1 MGDLLK
7 KYIILTIIMFLI
19 ITKSLINDYQ
29 TKMLINQNL
38 STYYLKYQNIDSSY
52 IEIKHTP
59 NKNEVFISIYRLT
72 TFEGTIIKKKNNII
86 YIKALDPNNHNIY
99 FKFNLDTKVLT
110 VTKSRWLYLNKGDT
124 FSFNL

>member
-1 MGDLLK
+1 MK

-19 ITKSLINDYQ
+19 VTKSLMTDYQ

-52 IEIKHTP
+52 IEIKHTQSE
-59 NKNEVFISIYRLT
+59 NKVFISIYRLT
-72 TFEGTIIKKKNNII
+72 TFTGTIIKKKNNII

-110 VTKSRWLYLNKGDT
+110 VTKSSWLYLNKGDT

>member
-1 MGDLLK
+1 MK

-19 ITKSLINDYQ
+19 VTKSLINDYQ

-38 STYYLKYQNIDSSY
+38 STYYLKFQNIDSSY
-52 IEIKHTP
+52 IEIKHTQSE
-59 NKNEVFISIYRLT
+59 NKVFISIYRLT
-72 TFEGTIIKKKNNII
+72 TFTGTIIKKKNNII

-99 FKFNLDTKVLT
+99 FKFNLDTKILT
-110 VTKSRWLYLNKGDT
+110 VTKSSWLYLNKGDT

>member
-1 MGDLLK
+1 MK

-19 ITKSLINDYQ
+19 VIKSLMTDYQ

-52 IEIKHTP
+52 IEIKHTQSE
-59 NKNEVFISIYRLT
+59 NEVFISIYRLT
-72 TFEGTIIKKKNNII
+72 TFEGKIIKKKNNII

-110 VTKSRWLYLNKGDT
+110 VTKSSWLYLNKGDT
-124 FSFNL
+124 FRFNL

>member
-1 MGDLLK
+1 MK

-19 ITKSLINDYQ
+19 VTKSLKTDYQ

-72 TFEGTIIKKKNNII
+72 TFEGTITKKKNNII

-110 VTKSRWLYLNKGDT
+110 VTKSSWLYLNKGDT

>member
-1 MGDLLK
+1 MK

-19 ITKSLINDYQ
+19 VTKSLINDYQ

-38 STYYLKYQNIDSSY
+38 STYYLKFKNIDSSY
-52 IEIKHTP
+52 IEIKKTQ

-110 VTKSRWLYLNKGDT
+110 VTKSSWLYLNKGDT

>member
-1 MGDLLK
+1 MK

-19 ITKSLINDYQ
+19 VTKSLMTDYQ

-52 IEIKHTP
+52 IEIKHTQSE
-59 NKNEVFISIYRLT
+59 NKVFISIYRIT
-72 TFEGTIIKKKNNII
+72 TFTGTIIKKKNNII

-110 VTKSRWLYLNKGDT
+110 VTKSSWLYLNKGDT

>member
-1 MGDLLK
+1 MK

-52 IEIKHTP
+52 IEIKHTQSE
-59 NKNEVFISIYRLT
+59 NKVFISIYRLT
-72 TFEGTIIKKKNNII
+72 TFEGTITKKKNNII

-110 VTKSRWLYLNKGDT
+110 VTKSSWLYLNKGDT

>member
-1 MGDLLK
+1 MK

-19 ITKSLINDYQ
+19 VTKSLMTDYQ

-52 IEIKHTP
+52 IEIKHTQSE
-59 NKNEVFISIYRLT
+59 NKVFISIYRLT
-72 TFEGTIIKKKNNII
+72 TFTGTIIKKKNNIM

-110 VTKSRWLYLNKGDT
+110 VTKSSWLYLNKGDT

>member
-1 MGDLLK
+1 MK

-19 ITKSLINDYQ
+19 VTKSLINDYQ

-38 STYYLKYQNIDSSY
+38 STYYLKFKNIDSSY
-52 IEIKHTP
+52 IEIKKTQ

-72 TFEGTIIKKKNNII
+72 TFTGTIIKKKNNII

-110 VTKSRWLYLNKGDT
+110 VTKSIWLYLNKGDT
-124 FSFNL
+124 FSFNF

>member
-1 MGDLLK
+1 MK

-19 ITKSLINDYQ
+19 VTKSLINDYQ

-38 STYYLKYQNIDSSY
+38 STYYLKFQNIDSSY

-99 FKFNLDTKVLT
+99 FKFNLDTKILT
-110 VTKSRWLYLNKGDT
+110 VTKSSWLYLNKGDT

>member
-1 MGDLLK
+1 MK

-19 ITKSLINDYQ
+19 ITKSLMNDYQ

-52 IEIKHTP
+52 IEIKHSQSE
-59 NKNEVFISIYRLT
+59 NKVFISIYRLT
-72 TFEGTIIKKKNNII
+72 TFEGTITKKKNNII

-110 VTKSRWLYLNKGDT
+110 VTKSSWLYLNKGDT

>member
-1 MGDLLK
+1 MK

-19 ITKSLINDYQ
+19 VTKSLMTDYQ

-72 TFEGTIIKKKNNII
+72 TFTGTIIKKKNNII

-110 VTKSRWLYLNKGDT
+110 VTKSSWLYLNKGDT

>member
-1 MGDLLK
+1 MK

-19 ITKSLINDYQ
+19 VTKSLMTDYQ

-52 IEIKHTP
+52 IEIKHTQSE
-59 NKNEVFISIYRLT
+59 NKVFISIYRLT
-72 TFEGTIIKKKNNII
+72 TFTGTIIKKKNNII

-110 VTKSRWLYLNKGDT
+110 VTKSSWHYLNKGDT

>member
-1 MGDLLK
+1 MK

-52 IEIKHTP
+52 IEIKHTQSE
-59 NKNEVFISIYRLT
+59 NKVFISIYRLT

-110 VTKSRWLYLNKGDT
+110 VTKSNWLYLNKGDT

>member
-1 MGDLLK
+1 MK

-19 ITKSLINDYQ
+19 VTKSLMTDYQ

-52 IEIKHTP
+52 IEIKHTQSE
-59 NKNEVFISIYRLT
+59 NKVFISIYRLT
-72 TFEGTIIKKKNNII
+72 TFEGTITKKKNNII
-86 YIKALDPNNHNIY
+86 CIKALDPNNHNIY

-110 VTKSRWLYLNKGDT
+110 VTKSSWLYLNKGDT

>member
-1 MGDLLK
+1 MK

-19 ITKSLINDYQ
+19 VTKSLMNDYQ
-29 TKMLINQNL
+29 TKMLINQNS

-52 IEIKHTP
+52 IEIKHTQSE
-59 NKNEVFISIYRLT
+59 NKVFISIYRLT
-72 TFEGTIIKKKNNII
+72 TFTGTIIKKKNNII

-110 VTKSRWLYLNKGDT
+110 VTKSSWLYLNKGDT

>member
-1 MGDLLK
+1 MK

-19 ITKSLINDYQ
+19 VTKSLKTDYQ

-52 IEIKHTP
+52 IEIKHTQSE
-59 NKNEVFISIYRLT
+59 NKVFIYIYRLT
-72 TFEGTIIKKKNNII
+72 TFEGTITKKKNNII

-99 FKFNLDTKVLT
+99 FKFNLNTKVLT
-110 VTKSRWLYLNKGDT
+110 VTKSSWLYLNKGDT
-124 FSFNL
+124 FSFNF

>member
-1 MGDLLK
+1 MK
-7 KYIILTIIMFLI
+7 KYIILTIIMFLTV
-19 ITKSLINDYQ
+19 TKSLMTDYH

-72 TFEGTIIKKKNNII
+72 TFTGTIIKKKNNII
-86 YIKALDPNNHNIY
+86 YIKALDPNNNNIY

-110 VTKSRWLYLNKGDT
+110 VTKSNWLYLNKGDT

>member
-1 MGDLLK
+1 MK

-19 ITKSLINDYQ
+19 VTKSLMTDYQ

-52 IEIKHTP
+52 IEIKHTQSE
-59 NKNEVFISIYRLT
+59 NKVFISIYRLT
-72 TFEGTIIKKKNNII
+72 TFTGTIIKKKNNII
-86 YIKALDPNNHNIY
+86 YIKSLDPNNHNIY

-110 VTKSRWLYLNKGDT
+110 VTKSSWLYLNKGDT

>member
-1 MGDLLK
+1 MK

-19 ITKSLINDYQ
+19 VTKSLINDYQ

-38 STYYLKYQNIDSSY
+38 STYYLKFQNIDSSY
-52 IEIKHTP
+52 IEIKHTQSE
-59 NKNEVFISIYRLT
+59 NKVFISIYRLT
-72 TFEGTIIKKKNNII
+72 TFAGTIIKKKNNII

-99 FKFNLDTKVLT
+99 FKFNLDTKILT
-110 VTKSRWLYLNKGDT
+110 VTKSSWLYLNKGDT

>member
-1 MGDLLK
+1 MK

-19 ITKSLINDYQ
+19 VTKSLMTDYQ

-52 IEIKHTP
+52 IEIKHTQSE
-59 NKNEVFISIYRLT
+59 NKVFISIYRLT
-72 TFEGTIIKKKNNII
+72 TFTGTIIQKKNNII

-110 VTKSRWLYLNKGDT
+110 VTKSSWLYLNKGDT

>member
-1 MGDLLK
+1 MK

-19 ITKSLINDYQ
+19 VTKSLMTDYQ

-38 STYYLKYQNIDSSY
+38 LTYYLKYQNIDSSY

-72 TFEGTIIKKKNNII
+72 TFTGTIIKKKNNII

-110 VTKSRWLYLNKGDT
+110 VTKSSWLYLNKGDT
-124 FSFNL
+124 FSFNI

>member
-1 MGDLLK
+1 MK

-19 ITKSLINDYQ
+19 VTKSLMNDYQ

-52 IEIKHTP
+52 IELKHTQSE
-59 NKNEVFISIYRLT
+59 NKVFISIYRLT

-86 YIKALDPNNHNIY
+86 YIKALDPNNHNIF

-110 VTKSRWLYLNKGDT
+110 VTKSSWLYLNKGDT

>member
-1 MGDLLK
+1 MK

-19 ITKSLINDYQ
+19 VTKSLMTDYQ

-72 TFEGTIIKKKNNII
+72 TFTGTIIKKKNNII
-86 YIKALDPNNHNIY
+86 YIKALDSNNHNIY

-110 VTKSRWLYLNKGDT
+110 VTKSSWLYLNKGDT
-124 FSFNL
+124 FSFNF

>member
-1 MGDLLK
+1 MK

-19 ITKSLINDYQ
+19 VTKSLMTDYQ

-52 IEIKHTP
+52 IEIKHTQSE
-59 NKNEVFISIYRLT
+59 NKVFISIYRLT
-72 TFEGTIIKKKNNII
+72 TFTGTITKKKNNII
-86 YIKALDPNNHNIY
+86 CIKALDPNNHNIY

-110 VTKSRWLYLNKGDT
+110 VTKSSWLYLNKGDT
-124 FSFNL
+124 FSFNF

>member
-1 MGDLLK
+1 MK

-19 ITKSLINDYQ
+19 VTKSLIKDYQ

-52 IEIKHTP
+52 IEIKHSQSE
-59 NKNEVFISIYRLT
+59 NKVFISIYRLT
-72 TFEGTIIKKKNNII
+72 TFSGTITKKKNNII

-110 VTKSRWLYLNKGDT
+110 VTKSSWLYLNKGDT
-124 FSFNL
+124 FSFNF

>member
-1 MGDLLK
+1 MK

-19 ITKSLINDYQ
+19 VTKSLMTDYK

-52 IEIKHTP
+52 IEIKHTQSE
-59 NKNEVFISIYRLT
+59 NKVFISIYRLT
-72 TFEGTIIKKKNNII
+72 TFTGTILKKKNNIM

-110 VTKSRWLYLNKGDT
+110 VTKSNWLYLNKGDT

>member
-1 MGDLLK
+1 MK
-7 KYIILTIIMFLI
+7 KYIIVTIIMFLI
-19 ITKSLINDYQ
+19 VPKSLMTDYQ

-52 IEIKHTP
+52 IEIKHTQSE
-59 NKNEVFISIYRLT
+59 NKVFISIYRLT
-72 TFEGTIIKKKNNII
+72 TFTGTIIKKKNNII

-110 VTKSRWLYLNKGDT
+110 VTKSSWLYLNKGDT

>member
-1 MGDLLK
+1 MK

-19 ITKSLINDYQ
+19 VTKSLINDYQ

-52 IEIKHTP
+52 IEIKHTQSE
-59 NKNEVFISIYRLT
+59 NKVFISIYRLT

-110 VTKSRWLYLNKGDT
+110 VTKSSWLYLNKGDT

>member
-1 MGDLLK
+1 MK

-19 ITKSLINDYQ
+19 VTKSLMNDYQ

-72 TFEGTIIKKKNNII
+72 TFTGTIIKKKNNII

-99 FKFNLDTKVLT
+99 FKFNLDNKVLT
-110 VTKSRWLYLNKGDT
+110 VTKSSWIYLNKGDT

>member
-1 MGDLLK
+1 MK

-19 ITKSLINDYQ
+19 VTKSLMTDYQ

-38 STYYLKYQNIDSSY
+38 STYYLKYQNIDRSY
-52 IEIKHTP
+52 IEIKHTQSE
-59 NKNEVFISIYRLT
+59 NKVFISIYRLT
-72 TFEGTIIKKKNNII
+72 TFTGTIIKKKNNII

-110 VTKSRWLYLNKGDT
+110 VTKSSWLYLNKGDT

>member
-1 MGDLLK
+1 MK

-19 ITKSLINDYQ
+19 VTKSLMTDYQ

-52 IEIKHTP
+52 IEIKHTQSE
-59 NKNEVFISIYRLT
+59 NKVFISIYRLT
-72 TFEGTIIKKKNNII
+72 TFTGTIIKKKNNII

-99 FKFNLDTKVLT
+99 FKFNLDNKVLT
-110 VTKSRWLYLNKGDT
+110 VTKSSWLYLNKGDT
-124 FSFNL
+124 FRFNL

>member
-1 MGDLLK
+1 MK

-19 ITKSLINDYQ
+19 ITKSLMTDYQ

-52 IEIKHTP
+52 IEIKHSQSE
-59 NKNEVFISIYRLT
+59 NKVFISIYRLT
-72 TFEGTIIKKKNNII
+72 TFEGTITKKKNNII

-99 FKFNLDTKVLT
+99 FKFNLNTKVLT
-110 VTKSRWLYLNKGDT
+110 VTKSSWLYLNKGDT

>member
-1 MGDLLK
+1 MK

-19 ITKSLINDYQ
+19 VTKSLMTDYQ

-86 YIKALDPNNHNIY
+86 YIKAIDPNNHNIY

-110 VTKSRWLYLNKGDT
+110 VTKSSWLYLNKGDT
-124 FSFNL
+124 FSFNF

>member
-1 MGDLLK
+1 MK

-19 ITKSLINDYQ
+19 VTKSLMTDYQ

-52 IEIKHTP
+52 IEIKHSQSE
-59 NKNEVFISIYRLT
+59 NKVFISIYRLT

-86 YIKALDPNNHNIY
+86 YIKALDPNNHKIY

-110 VTKSRWLYLNKGDT
+110 VTKSSWLYLNKGDT

>member
-1 MGDLLK
+1 MK

-19 ITKSLINDYQ
+19 VTKSLMTDYQ

-52 IEIKHTP
+52 IEIKHTQSE
-59 NKNEVFISIYRLT
+59 NKVFISIYRLT
-72 TFEGTIIKKKNNII
+72 TFTGTIIKKKNNII

-99 FKFNLDTKVLT
+99 FKFNLYTKVLT
-110 VTKSRWLYLNKGDT
+110 VTKSSWLYLNKGDT

>member
-1 MGDLLK
+1 MK

-19 ITKSLINDYQ
+19 VTKSFMTDYQ

-52 IEIKHTP
+52 IEIKHTQSE
-59 NKNEVFISIYRLT
+59 NKVFISIYRLT
-72 TFEGTIIKKKNNII
+72 TFTGTIIKKKNNII

-110 VTKSRWLYLNKGDT
+110 VTKSSWLYLNKGDT

>member
-1 MGDLLK
+1 MK

-19 ITKSLINDYQ
+19 VTKSLMTDYQ

-52 IEIKHTP
+52 IEIKHTQSE
-59 NKNEVFISIYRLT
+59 NKVFISIYRLT
-72 TFEGTIIKKKNNII
+72 TFTGTIIKKKNNII
-86 YIKALDPNNHNIY
+86 YIKALDPNNNNIY

-110 VTKSRWLYLNKGDT
+110 VTKSSWLYLNKGDT